1 MIVKASAYG
10 VLRLKLKLQLQMI
23 KLVNYGNLQ
32 IAKNLLK
39 IILSVFSQCFAKN
52 VS

>member
-10 VLRLKLKLQLQMI
+10 FLHLKLKLRLQMI
-23 KLVNYGNLQ
+23 KLVNYGDLQ
-32 IAKNLLK
+32 ITKNLLK
-39 IILSVFSQCFAKN
+39 IILSVVSQCFVKN